1 MVERISQAN
10 MIFTSEPSRVQIEGI
25 VTASIL
31 DPNKTKKGA
40 RLRTRILAL
49 EEHLK
54 NAHGKQ
60 RDHLLKRGHDLMQKL
75 RQVSLVE
82 EYVQNN
88 LVVTAGLTAITKALS
103 NNISAVSAI
112 AVNYAAVGSG
122 TTAVAAADV
131 QLTTES
137 FRKTITSLNYSSGS
151 FFGGMY
157 IDYTES
163 SGTYYEGGLFIT
175 GTSTA
180 NSGTILNH
188 VLLNS
193 PTGIV
198 KTTAQ
203 VLTINYQI
211 TFTAV

>member
-1 MVERISQAN
+1 
-10 MIFTSEPSRVQIEGI
+10 MIYTPKPAEVLAEGI
-25 VTASIL
+25 VTVSVL
-31 DPNKTKKGA
+31 DPNASKKGA
-40 RLRTRILAL
+40 RLRKQILAL
-49 EEHLK
+49 EKRITSASEDELRHL
-54 NAHGKQ
+54 Q
-60 RDHLLKRGHDLMQKL
+60 KRGYELMQKL
-75 RQVSLVE
+75 REVSLVSEHVE
-82 EYVQNN
+82 EFAQSN
-88 LVVTAGLTAITKALS
+88 LVVTAGVTAVTQALS
-103 NNISAVSAI
+103 NNITAVSAI

-122 TTAVAAADV
+122 TTTPAAADV

-137 FRKTITSLNYSSGS
+137 FRKTITSLNYISGS

-163 SGTYYEGGLFIT
+163 SGTYYEGGVFINASAT
-175 GTSTA
+175 V

-211 TFTAV
+211 TFTPV

>member
-1 MVERISQAN
+1 
-10 MIFTSEPSRVQIEGI
+10 MIYQTQPSLVSVEGI
-25 VTASIL
+25 VTASL
-31 DPNKTKKGA
+31 LNPNATEQGS
-40 RLRTRILAL
+40 RLRLR
-49 EEHLK
+49 
-54 NAHGKQ
+54 
-60 RDHLLKRGHDLMQKL
+60 LLKLQKCLETAKGNQKDRLLQQSHKVMQKL
-75 RQVSLVE
+75 RRCSLIE
-82 EYVQNN
+82 EYVQSN
-88 LVVTAGLTAITKALS
+88 LVVTSGLTAVTKALS

-137 FRKTITSLNYSSGS
+137 FRKTITSLNYSNGS